1 MSEKIISC
9 VYEIRNTVTGKHYV
23 GSAVNFKNRKREHLT
38 SLSKGSH
45 HNRFLQ
51 RAFDKYGEGSFVFSV
66 LELVDDKS
74 KLIEREQFWM
84 DSTSPQYNIAQV
96 AGSTLGV
103 RFSDEA
109 KANVSRAVVRALED
123 PEVRKKIG
131 DASRARFESED
142 YKSKITAIQKGFVQ
156 SEESRKKRSVT
167 NTGKA
172 LSDYHKSRISE
183 GNKGRVVSEETK
195 DKIREALKKR
205 AALLRKV

>member
-109 KANVSRAVVRALED
+109 KANVSKAVVLALED

-131 DASRARFESED
+131 DASRARFKNEDYREKIPIINKGWSHSED
-142 YKSKITAIQKGFVQ
+142 AKLKISKANKGRVHT
-156 SEESRKKRSVT
+156 EDELRK
-167 NTGKA
+167 
-172 LSDYHKSRISE
+172 ISE